1 MSKLPKGF
9 KKHKKYEPLNI
20 GFMGY
25 SNEILCPHGVGH
37 DTGIHGCD
45 GCCGAL
51 REYWGLKPV
60 ERVSEKTRQTGKS
73 YFDLPD
79 KEEKQI
85 MNKAAKDSNKAQ
97 RELMYQPS
105 KGTWEEWVDLF
116 YVGDITGEQ
125 LVAEIKTQLANQ
137 ESKVKERIRNETE
150 KLEIPDRIQLDGTS
164 GAYNKALSDALKIV
178 EGQAE

>member
-79 KEEKQI
+79 KEKKQI

-97 RELMYQPS
+97 RELMNQPS

-137 ESKVKERIRNETE
+137 ESNFSQEQKRLLEGLLEKGSGGGNWRRIITE
-150 KLEIPDRIQLDGTS
+150 
-164 GAYNKALSDALKIV
+164 ALSQLEREV
-178 EGQAE
+178 SSNGS